1 MGHGARVRI
10 KRTFFV
16 RSLAWLGR
24 QKTHLV
30 ILVTALAFMLVLLA
44 VFLPF
49 GLASDASAFGRFPSD
64 VSIGGVNVSNLTR
77 QEALAKCRTRLSGLA
92 AKPFSLTTDG
102 EAISNTSAEL
112 GLELDIEKMIDEGY
126 RTAWSPSI
134 IERMIRR
141 FLRRPRALNVPVYVR
156 YDEAKVRSFVQNA
169 MVLIDCKPRNA
180 YMDVS
185 SGSAHMVSAK
195 DGRQADLDQVLAA
208 ANQALNEGK
217 RSVEVPL
224 VKRTPP
230 EVPQIDVGK
239 FILVNLDTH
248 TLSLY
253 DKETLLAKYP
263 VATGSKQWP
272 TCIGQWAIVKM
283 EKNPTWY
290 NRGSTW
296 AENMPA
302 SLPPGP
308 NNPLGTRAM
317 TLNGGGVLIHG
328 TNDTGSI
335 GSSASHGCIR
345 MYISNVEAL
354 FEQCRIG
361 MPVYII
367 KKSGEPGF
375 DCSRKPFWQ

>member
-44 VFLPF
+44 GFLPF

-141 FLRRPRALNVPVYVR
+141 FLRRPRALDVPVYVK
-156 YDEAKVRSFVQNA
+156 YDEAKVRSFAQNA
-169 MVLIDCKPRNA
+169 MVLINCKPRNA
-180 YMDVS
+180 YLDVS

-230 EVPQIDVGK
+230 EVPQTNVGK

>member
-1 MGHGARVRI
+1 
-10 KRTFFV
+10 
-16 RSLAWLGR
+16 
-24 QKTHLV
+24 
-30 ILVTALAFMLVLLA
+30 MLVLLA
-44 VFLPF
+44 GFLPF

-112 GLELDIEKMIDEGY
+112 GLELDIEKMVDEGY

-141 FLRRPRALNVPVYVR
+141 FLRRPRALDVPVYVK
-156 YDEAKVRSFVQNA
+156 YDEAKVRSFAQNA
-169 MVLIDCKPRNA
+169 MVLINCKPRNA
-180 YMDVS
+180 YLDVS

-230 EVPQIDVGK
+230 EVPQTNVGK

>member
-1 MGHGARVRI
+1 
-10 KRTFFV
+10 
-16 RSLAWLGR
+16 
-24 QKTHLV
+24 
-30 ILVTALAFMLVLLA
+30 MLVLL
-44 VFLPF
+44 VGFLPF
-49 GLASDASAFGRFPSD
+49 GLAADASAFGRFPSQ

-77 QEALAKCRTRLSGLA
+77 QEALAKCRAELSGLA
-92 AKPFSLTTDG
+92 AKPFSLTADG
-102 EAISNTSAEL
+102 EVISNTSAEL
-112 GLELDIEKMIDEGY
+112 GLELDIEKMVDEGY

-156 YDEAKVRSFVQNA
+156 YDEAKVRSFVKNA

-180 YMDVS
+180 YLDVS
-185 SGSAHMVSAK
+185 SGSAHLVSAK

-230 EVPQIDVGK
+230 EVPQINVGK

-308 NNPLGTRAM
+308 SNPLGTRAM

-335 GSSASHGCIR
+335 GSSVSHGCIR

-354 FEQCRIG
+354 YEQCRVG